1 MLTFTVVQHEH
12 FTKIYDAQEHIGFQ
26 GCVCECVCV
35 CVCVWYKGLLL
46 FLSEHP
52 LIGHC
57 AIPPFFFPSP
67 LFAPGLFEFQVSG
80 VEDGPTTRSGA
91 EEGFFCYHVSS
102 QTDVNLRKEGERERE
117 SERERERWSAAGSE
131 GGGER
136 KKRPRYAPDSSAAP
150 SPSYLAPLPFSFFFP
165 SFCVC

>member
-1 MLTFTVVQHEH
+1 M
-12 FTKIYDAQEHIGFQ
+12 
-26 GCVCECVCV
+26 

-102 QTDVNLRKEGERERE
+102 QTDVNLRKEGERERA
-117 SERERERWSAAGSE
+117 RERERWSAAGSE

-150 SPSYLAPLPFSFFFP
+150 SPSYLAPLPFSFFFS